1 MSPAACAQ
9 KKSPKSDA
17 LKMSYK
23 VLLTQSAERDL
34 EAIYDYIAENDT
46 QANADYV
53 LDKLMDVAESLANY
67 PERGSYP
74 KELLAV
80 GIREYRQ
87 VNFKPYRLIY
97 RVSGKQV
104 IVYIIADGRR
114 DMQTLLMR
122 RMLGV

>member
-1 MSPAACAQ
+1 MSC
-9 KKSPKSDA
+9 
-17 LKMSYK
+17 K
-23 VLLTQSAERDL
+23 VLLTHSAERDL

-53 LDKLMDVAESLANY
+53 LDKLMVVAESLAAY

-74 KELLAV
+74 KELLAL

-87 VNFKPYRLIY
+87 AYFKPYRLIY

-114 DMQTLLMR
+114 DMQTLLVR